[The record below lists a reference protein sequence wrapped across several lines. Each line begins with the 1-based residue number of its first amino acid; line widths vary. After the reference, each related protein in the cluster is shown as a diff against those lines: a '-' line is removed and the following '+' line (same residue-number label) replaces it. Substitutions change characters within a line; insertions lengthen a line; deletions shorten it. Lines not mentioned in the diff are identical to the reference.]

1 MKKLSKKELESMIL
15 EDGYVPGIRKGEIF
29 EMDGEVWICTG
40 SSETRFKAK
49 RLRRAES
56 KVS

>member
-1 MKKLSKKELESMIL
+1 MKKLSKKELERAIF
-15 EDGYVPGIRKGEIF
+15 EEGYVPAIYKGEMF
-29 EMDGEVWICTG
+29 EMDGEIWECTA

>member
-1 MKKLSKKELESMIL
+1 MKKLSKRELETMIL
-15 EDGYVPGIRKGEIF
+15 EDWYVPAIRKGEVF

-49 RLRRAES
+49 RLRQAES